1 LVLEYIYVEWI
12 HDLIDEPFI
21 LISELD
27 ENRYETRNIEIY
39 KDGRVGF
46 AYNDVEVLNAG
57 LGIEPVPSI
66 DEIASESEF
75 SPKEITNEEFE
86 KFWND
91 KVLPLLK

>member
-1 LVLEYIYVEWI
+1 MKYIYVEWI
-12 HDLIDEPFI
+12 HNFIDEPII

-27 ENRYETRNIEIY
+27 ENRFETRKIEIY

-46 AYNDVEVLNAG
+46 AINDIEVLNAG
-57 LGIEPVPSI
+57 LGIVPVPCI

-75 SPKEITNEEFE
+75 SPKEITKDEFE

-91 KVLPLLK
+91 KVLPLL